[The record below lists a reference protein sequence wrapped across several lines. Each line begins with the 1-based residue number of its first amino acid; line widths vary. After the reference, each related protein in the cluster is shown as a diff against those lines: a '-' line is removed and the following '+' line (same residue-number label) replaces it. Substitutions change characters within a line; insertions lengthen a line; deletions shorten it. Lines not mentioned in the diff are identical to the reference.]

1 MAALKAMDRMPI
13 DRDFP
18 HIPPESVTPGQ
29 LLMILQSMH
38 AQQAVHLA
46 NTNRLR
52 EKVDQLQADQKDLL
66 EAWRTSKN
74 VLRFVRLVSM
84 LAVGVAGA
92 WAAVKG
98 LVMR

>member
-1 MAALKAMDRMPI
+1 MAS

-18 HIPPESVTPGQ
+18 HIAPEAVTPGQ

-38 AQQAVHLA
+38 AQQSVHVA
-46 NTNRLR
+46 NTASLR
-52 EKVDQLQADQKDLL
+52 AEVEQLRADQKDLL

-74 VLRFVRLVSM
+74 VVRFVRVVSM

-92 WAAVKG
+92 WAALKG
-98 LVMR
+98 LALR